1 MIDVEKT
8 REQLITELAKFMKK
22 IEELEAL
29 GADRRLAEEKLQR
42 RTQELHER
50 VKELNCLYGIA
61 RIVEEYGA
69 AQDDILQRIAEF
81 LPLAWLHSEAAAAR
95 ITFNGRHYS
104 SPNFR
109 DGRQKQSAG
118 ILVDG
123 EHRGTIEVTYSEDWP
138 ELDEGPFLEEERKLL
153 EAVARELSLV
163 IARWQYE
170 RDKQEIMDQ
179 LRHADR
185 LSMVGQLAAAVAHEI
200 NEPLTNILGFA
211 QLAIK
216 FPGIPEQAAHDLQK
230 IVATSLHVRE
240 VVRTLLMFS
249 RKMPSK
255 RIEVS
260 LNEVVQ
266 EGLSFFQYRF
276 AKESICLDLV
286 LDNNLPTI
294 TADPGQLRQVMAN
307 LIVNAMQAMPD
318 GGTLTIRTF
327 QTEDHASVVVAD
339 TGTGMNAEVKAKIFI
354 PFYTTKGSG
363 KGTGLGL
370 TVAHEIVTEHGGS
383 IHVDSA
389 FGQGTVITVQLP
401 INTSA
406 ASRYAGL

>member
-1 MIDVEKT
+1 
-8 REQLITELAKFMKK
+8 
-22 IEELEAL
+22 
-29 GADRRLAEEKLQR
+29 
-42 RTQELHER
+42 
-50 VKELNCLYGIA
+50 
-61 RIVEEYGA
+61 
-69 AQDDILQRIAEF
+69 
-81 LPLAWLHSEAAAAR
+81 
-95 ITFNGRHYS
+95 
-104 SPNFR
+104 
-109 DGRQKQSAG
+109 
-118 ILVDG
+118 
-123 EHRGTIEVTYSEDWP
+123 
-138 ELDEGPFLEEERKLL
+138 
-153 EAVARELSLV
+153 
-163 IARWQYE
+163 
-170 RDKQEIMDQ
+170 